1 MNNNMYLYFDSNG
14 YLKEFITCPARAGS
28 ENVNSIYFYVEPAL
42 ESDRNKVDGNGDA
55 YYALPNNVHHGVL
68 TFKLHDVLD
77 GVTDENGVV
86 LNSLAFTS
94 ANFRIEDIQPF
105 DKKRDLLFFKWFQKY
120 QFVKVDLTADIL
132 LNAGNVECTI
142 GCYNTSNIKVYNLDL
157 FSFYVA
163 DSAVQSANYVTTSQY
178 HMLLALMQSGLSGA
192 VMRYNVSSGDT
203 LADIYDLIGTQIV
216 VLNIEGDEYLCEMSG
231 NTNIVIYDIHNQEW
245 YAFTGANST
254 VIDDVLNDQYKYRV
268 ATKEELEN
276 FGNLFTY
283 KGTASVSEINALTD
297 IGNGWCYNLTDSGTL
312 TLGNLQ
318 VETGDNVAFDGTIWT
333 KLSSETILGQYYT
346 KQEGQEFE
354 TQVDNRVDAIE
365 NQVQQVASGS
375 PKGVYATLAD
385 LQAAYPTGTTGIYVV
400 SANGHWYYWSGSAW
414 TDGGV
419 YQTAV
424 NYDELENNIES
435 LKSSFFKLAISS
447 WEPGI
452 INFDGSILSS
462 LTGWR
467 TSDYIECNT
476 RFLTIKGELNGFSS
490 TGYRYLYCYDKDKK
504 PIRELLLS
512 QATPLVYED
521 YTNIRLC
528 PNTAYIKVCCGASN
542 IDDFELFVNPK
553 LEIETYNKTYKKYFN
568 IPNDTSYEGYI
579 EVDGSFNSLSGYLTS
594 DFIEVTKNHIYF
606 EGYLSGLAGYNYI
619 NCYNEEKNF
628 ISGLG
633 TTQVSCDT
641 LTKIDLPSNTR
652 YIRLTGDY
660 YNYAGNL
667 IYNTYDERFKLIS
680 PYDNEEPEDKIMD
693 DNFYAFRKFGVIGDS
708 LSVGHM
714 YNEYTQQQ
722 VGENLEYSWSYF
734 LARKCGSQAIC
745 FGFSG
750 ATTKTFWENNRG
762 LLTQEGNKCQC
773 YILCLGVNDR
783 DTIGS
788 LSDID
793 WSDYNN
799 NQDTY
804 YGRYARIIQYL
815 KEINP
820 LAPVFC
826 FNMPVP
832 YGPIYPNIN
841 TAISEIVN
849 NTPLNGVYLVD
860 LTQYNT
866 DFGKVN
872 DTEFFNYHYTPMGY
886 NAIAKINQKA
896 LSKVMLDNSEDFRS
910 IAFIPLN

>member
-1 MNNNMYLYFDSNG
+1 MKTKVLQVFYNENGLPFKDQERTVHYPIVGNGFQGANNTTQIKFYFSSLGDSSVTWVAVSKLPNG
-14 YLKEFITCPARAGS
+14 KVGSRVLESHLDSELNEHYALLELDNYYTQYKGDVFISLQGYQGGVDFDYDEENSQYEIHGTPTIAATGSIKFTINYANQFVGSGETDNINFQRILAALGTKLGMRAYSEHVEELPSEGS
-28 ENVNSIYFYVEPAL
+28 PDVFYVVN
-42 ESDRNKVDGNGDA
+42 DD
-55 YYALPNNVHHGVL
+55 PNDPNL
-68 TFKLHDVLD
+68 
-77 GVTDENGVV
+77 
-86 LNSLAFTS
+86 
-94 ANFRIEDIQPF
+94 
-105 DKKRDLLFFKWFQKY
+105 
-120 QFVKVDLTADIL
+120 
-132 LNAGNVECTI
+132 
-142 GCYNTSNIKVYNLDL
+142 SNIYIWNENTRHYIWVGDNTLDL
-157 FSFYVA
+157 
-163 DSAVQSANYVTTSQY
+163 
-178 HMLLALMQSGLSGA
+178 
-192 VMRYNVSSGDT
+192 GD
-203 LADIYDLIGTQIV
+203 
-216 VLNIEGDEYLCEMSG
+216 
-231 NTNIVIYDIHNQEW
+231 
-245 YAFTGANST
+245 
-254 VIDDVLNDQYKYRV
+254 
-268 ATKEELEN
+268 
-276 FGNLFTY
+276 
-283 KGTASVSEINALTD
+283 
-297 IGNGWCYNLTDSGTL
+297 
-312 TLGNLQ
+312 
-318 VETGDNVAFDGTIWT
+318 
-333 KLSSETILGQYYT
+333 YYT
-346 KQEGQEFE
+346 KQEGQAFE
-354 TQVDNRVDAIE
+354 TQVENHVDAIE

-375 PKGVYATLAD
+375 PKGVYSTLSD
-385 LQAAYPTGTTGIYVV
+385 LETAYPTGAEGIYVV
-400 SANGHWYYWSGSAW
+400 SSNGHWYYWSGSAW

-452 INFDGSILSS
+452 INYDGSILSS

-467 TSDYIECNT
+467 TSGYIECNT

-490 TGYRYLYCYDKDKK
+490 AGYRYLYCYDKDKK

-512 QATPLVYED
+512 QETPLVYED

-579 EVDGSFNSLSGYLTS
+579 EVDGSFNSFSGYFTS
-594 DFIEVTKNHIYF
+594 DYIEVTKNHIYF
-606 EGYLSGLAGYNYI
+606 EGYLSGLTGYNYI
-619 NCYNEEKNF
+619 NCYDEEKNF

-641 LTKIDLPSNTR
+641 LTKIDLPANTR
-652 YIRLTGDY
+652 YIRLTGNY

-680 PYDNEEPEDKIMD
+680 PDDNEEPEDKIMD

-750 ATTKTFWENNRG
+750 ATTKTFWENNRQ

-793 WSDYNN
+793 WNDYNN
-799 NQDTY
+799 NQDTF

-815 KEINP
+815 KQINP

-826 FNMPVP
+826 FNMPNP
-832 YGPIYPNIN
+832 YGSIFPDIN
-841 TAISEIVN
+841 TAIDNIVN
-849 NTPLNGVYLVD
+849 DTPLNGVYLVD
-860 LTQYNT
+860 LTQYNA